1 MKNKLLILLKK
12 TIIFLVVSGISFLIL
27 VMTIGSSDII
37 NQDGFLSFLAV
48 FTPFVAPIL
57 LGLWTVKK
65 ISEPKHS
72 GTDNSSTAAENSEE
86 TPTAIPLPKKP
97 YYKRWWVWVLVIL
110 VSFGSCFAQVAP
122 ILAPVESVP
131 TSIMT
136 TEASEQSETVTIP
149 TATTI
154 DTIPTEATS
163 AGTST
168 AAGIPEPT
176 KAVATTEPTTT
187 EKIIETTYATEPP
200 ETAPPTV
207 ETTTPLPTIEDA
219 VAALDLILPAG
230 FENYNI
236 SHDGNMITIGV
247 WEQGVVDV
255 IDVIAGGRIEYKPR
269 WDTLVTGYISTNNSY
284 CKLVKDMGIE
294 DASIALNLLN
304 DYDRVNILLSVVDG
318 AVVYDCLADLPIP
331 ETEETL
337 SAREQLDSIMAT
349 YNPADFEKEWNYVLN
364 TNTKKFHYTGCSSV
378 SDIKPSNR
386 RDVTATHGE
395 VVAQGY
401 EPCKRCSP

>member
-27 VMTIGSSDII
+27 VMTIGSTDII
-37 NQDGFLSFLAV
+37 NQDGFLSFLAM

-57 LGLWTVKK
+57 LGLWAVKK
-65 ISEPKHS
+65 ISAPKHS
-72 GTDNSSTAAENSEE
+72 GTNDPSTAAENSEE
-86 TPTAIPLPKKP
+86 APTAIPLPKKP

-122 ILAPVESVP
+122 ILAPVESVSMS
-131 TSIMT
+131 TMT
-136 TEASEQSETVTIP
+136 TEA
-149 TATTI
+149 
-154 DTIPTEATS
+154 
-163 AGTST
+163 
-168 AAGIPEPT
+168 IPEPT
-176 KAVATTEPTTT
+176 EAVATTEPTTT

-236 SHDGNMITIGV
+236 SHDGNIITIGV

-386 RDVTATHGE
+386 RDVTATRDE

>member
-27 VMTIGSSDII
+27 VMTIGGSDII

-48 FTPFVAPIL
+48 FTPFVVPIF
-57 LGLWTVKK
+57 LGFWAAKK
-65 ISEPKHS
+65 ISAPKHA
-72 GTDNSSTAAENSEE
+72 GTDDSCTAAENSEE
-86 TPTAIPLPKKP
+86 TLTAMPIPKKP
-97 YYKRWWVWVLVIL
+97 YYKRWWVWVLVIF
-110 VSFGSCFAQVAP
+110 VSFGSCFAQIAP
-122 ILAPVESVP
+122 ILAPVESAP
-131 TSIMT
+131 TSLMT
-136 TEASEQSETVTIP
+136 TEATEQSETVTMP
-149 TATTI
+149 ATTI
-154 DTIPTEATS
+154 VTVPTEAT
-163 AGTST
+163 AAETPT
-168 AAGIPEPT
+168 AAGTPEPT
-176 KAVATTEPTTT
+176 KAVAATEPTTT
-187 EKIIETTYATEPP
+187 EKIIETTYTTAPP
-200 ETAPPTV
+200 ETAPPTA

-219 VAALDLILPAG
+219 VAALDLILPEG

-236 SHDGNMITIGV
+236 SHDGNIITIGV

-269 WDTLVTGYISTNNSY
+269 WDTLVTSYISTNNSF

-294 DASIALNLLN
+294 DVSIVLNLLN

-331 ETEETL
+331 ETEETR
-337 SAREQLDSIMAT
+337 SAREQLGSIMAT
-349 YNPADFEKEWNYVLN
+349 HNPAEFEKEWNYVLN

-378 SDIKPSNR
+378 SNIKPGNR
-386 RDVTATHGE
+386 RDVTATRGE
-395 VVAQGY
+395 VVTQGY

>member
-27 VMTIGSSDII
+27 VMTIGSTDII
-37 NQDGFLSFLAV
+37 NQDGFLSFLAM

-57 LGLWTVKK
+57 LGLWAVKK
-65 ISEPKHS
+65 ISAPKHS
-72 GTDNSSTAAENSEE
+72 GTNDPSTAAENSEE
-86 TPTAIPLPKKP
+86 APTAIPLPKKP

-122 ILAPVESVP
+122 ILAPVESVSMS
-131 TSIMT
+131 TMT
-136 TEASEQSETVTIP
+136 TEA
-149 TATTI
+149 
-154 DTIPTEATS
+154 
-163 AGTST
+163 
-168 AAGIPEPT
+168 IPEPT
-176 KAVATTEPTTT
+176 EAVATTEPTTT

-236 SHDGNMITIGV
+236 SHDGNIITIGV

-386 RDVTATHGE
+386 RDVTATRGE

-401 EPCKRCSP
+401 EACKRCSP